1 MICFDSELFPQNFV
15 RQLNNDQKA
24 SIYTMNALNKLSEL
38 WHTSAVHVNR
48 KARPVV
54 EGKHDKS
61 RNDYGENYRKTHTE
75 RKNLNLYKLNEWL
88 MINNS
93 TVKSEVNGFSPNFSN
108 LKNITESW
116 DSKSANVQV
125 FEGIHLLSYE
135 SSSLPPLLINATD
148 IN

>member
-1 MICFDSELFPQNFV
+1 MIK
-15 RQLNNDQKA
+15 KA
-24 SIYTMNALNKLSEL
+24 SIYTMNALKKSSEL
-38 WHTSAVHVNR
+38 WHTSVNR

-54 EGKHDKS
+54 EGEHDKS
-61 RNDYGENYRKTHTE
+61 WNDYGENYRKTHTE

-125 FEGIHLLSYE
+125 FESIHLLSYE